1 MADDYFTKAEK
12 IKQKV
17 RNLDWEK
24 KIKLLEKDFEDKKF
38 SKEEFL
44 DKKRQVYSE
53 VLDQMSEINQEKM
66 KLNKDHSAEP
76 IEDDYLSDEDLE
88 IFQEQLTP
96 FQYMSLTKDYL
107 GEFDSQ
113 DIVFSDDFRKFEN
126 LENFVHWECV
136 KKIEKLRIH
145 NNYFSCEFM
154 DKNELVIKDIA
165 CLNELSK
172 LEELVFDD
180 EGNLGDRIKVD
191 YFSSKQLSNIKQL
204 EIHGLWDLSFLQ
216 NSFSDNHNIY
226 ETLEIIKNDLKT
238 LERAVYSGSIEA
250 TTSTNEQSNI
260 ELDSNSEDVLTRH
273 LLKLSEVEDQFRQL
287 TNKFEEINFK
297 LDKLSNRLSK
307 IQADNQIRF
316 QDIESAITSGAIT
329 TQLSSKPKT
338 DSKSEILPGSSQ
350 PQDLGSISYKDT
362 ETSETS
368 QQIQSVNTTAT
379 VLTETF
385 QAEEKILPQELSPK
399 KQYEFAT
406 SFLKVGD
413 YSTAERAFREFVLS
427 NSEHE
432 LAGSAQYWYAETFR
446 IRQLYTD
453 AASAYLEGYQKYPKG
468 NKAPINLLK
477 LGVSMVQIGEKDQ
490 GCKMINGVE
499 LQYPKANQSVIQ
511 KAKYESKK
519 FECIKE
525 DS

>member
-1 MADDYFTKAEK
+1 MRFTLK
-12 IKQKV
+12 III
-17 RNLDWEK
+17 L
-24 KIKLLEKDFEDKKF
+24 I
-38 SKEEFL
+38 
-44 DKKRQVYSE
+44 
-53 VLDQMSEINQEKM
+53 
-66 KLNKDHSAEP
+66 
-76 IEDDYLSDEDLE
+76 
-88 IFQEQLTP
+88 IF
-96 FQYMSLTKDYL
+96 
-107 GEFDSQ
+107 
-113 DIVFSDDFRKFEN
+113 N
-126 LENFVHWECV
+126 
-136 KKIEKLRIH
+136 
-145 NNYFSCEFM
+145 
-154 DKNELVIKDIA
+154 
-165 CLNELSK
+165 
-172 LEELVFDD
+172 
-180 EGNLGDRIKVD
+180 
-191 YFSSKQLSNIKQL
+191 
-204 EIHGLWDLSFLQ
+204 LSFLN
-216 NSFSDNHNIY
+216 NSFGDNHNIY

-238 LERAVYSGSIEA
+238 LERAVYSGSIEIK
-250 TTSTNEQSNI
+250 TSSSNEGSSI
-260 ELDSNSEDVLTRH
+260 GLDSNSEDVLTRH

-316 QDIESAITSGAIT
+316 QDIESSISSGEIT
-329 TQLSSKPKT
+329 TKLTSKPKMDT
-338 DSKSEILPGSSQ
+338 KNEILPGSSK
-350 PQDLGSISYKDT
+350 PQDLGTISYKDT

-368 QQIQSVNTTAT
+368 QQIQSVDTTAT

-385 QAEEKILPQELSPK
+385 QAEEKLLPQDLTPK

-413 YSTAERAFREFVLS
+413 YNTAERAFREFVLD
-427 NSEHE
+427 NGEHE

>member
-1 MADDYFTKAEK
+1 MRFT
-12 IKQKV
+12 
-17 RNLDWEK
+17 L
-24 KIKLLEKDFEDKKF
+24 KLIFI
-38 SKEEFL
+38 
-44 DKKRQVYSE
+44 
-53 VLDQMSEINQEKM
+53 VLFN
-66 KLNKDHSAEP
+66 
-76 IEDDYLSDEDLE
+76 
-88 IFQEQLTP
+88 
-96 FQYMSLTKDYL
+96 
-107 GEFDSQ
+107 
-113 DIVFSDDFRKFEN
+113 
-126 LENFVHWECV
+126 
-136 KKIEKLRIH
+136 
-145 NNYFSCEFM
+145 
-154 DKNELVIKDIA
+154 
-165 CLNELSK
+165 
-172 LEELVFDD
+172 
-180 EGNLGDRIKVD
+180 
-191 YFSSKQLSNIKQL
+191 
-204 EIHGLWDLSFLQ
+204 LSFLQ

-226 ETLEIIKNDLKT
+226 ETLEIIKKDLKT
-238 LERAVYSGSIEA
+238 LERAVYSGSIEKN
-250 TTSTNEQSNI
+250 TSSNEQSNI
-260 ELDSNSEDVLTRH
+260 ELNSNSEDVLTRH

-316 QDIESAITSGAIT
+316 QDIESSISSGESTIK
-329 TQLSSKPKT
+329 LSSKPKT
-338 DSKSEILPGSSQ
+338 DSAKNEILPGSSQ

-362 ETSETS
+362 ETSEKS
-368 QQIQSVNTTAT
+368 QQIQSVDTTAT
-379 VLTETF
+379 VVTETF
-385 QAEEKILPQELSPK
+385 QAEEKILPQDLSPK

>member
-1 MADDYFTKAEK
+1 MRFTFKL
-12 IKQKV
+12 ILLILL
-17 RNLDWEK
+17 NL
-24 KIKLLEKDFEDKKF
+24 
-38 SKEEFL
+38 
-44 DKKRQVYSE
+44 
-53 VLDQMSEINQEKM
+53 
-66 KLNKDHSAEP
+66 
-76 IEDDYLSDEDLE
+76 
-88 IFQEQLTP
+88 
-96 FQYMSLTKDYL
+96 
-107 GEFDSQ
+107 
-113 DIVFSDDFRKFEN
+113 
-126 LENFVHWECV
+126 C
-136 KKIEKLRIH
+136 
-145 NNYFSCEFM
+145 
-154 DKNELVIKDIA
+154 
-165 CLNELSK
+165 
-172 LEELVFDD
+172 
-180 EGNLGDRIKVD
+180 
-191 YFSSKQLSNIKQL
+191 
-204 EIHGLWDLSFLQ
+204 FLQ

-238 LERAVYSGSIEA
+238 LERAVYSGSIEIN
-250 TTSTNEQSNI
+250 TSSKEQSNI

-316 QDIESAITSGAIT
+316 QDLESAISSGDNT

-338 DSKSEILPGSSQ
+338 DTTKSEILPGSSQ
-350 PQDLGSISYKDT
+350 PQDLGTISYKDT

-368 QQIQSVNTTAT
+368 QQIQSVDTTAS
-379 VLTETF
+379 VVTETF
-385 QAEEKILPQELSPK
+385 QAEEKILPQDLSPK

-413 YSTAERAFREFVLS
+413 YNTAERAFKEFVVS
-427 NSEHE
+427 NSNHE

-490 GCKMINGVE
+490 GCKMINGVV

-511 KAKYESKK
+511 KAKYEFKK

>member
-1 MADDYFTKAEK
+1 MRFT
-12 IKQKV
+12 
-17 RNLDWEK
+17 L
-24 KIKLLEKDFEDKKF
+24 KLIFI
-38 SKEEFL
+38 
-44 DKKRQVYSE
+44 
-53 VLDQMSEINQEKM
+53 VLFN
-66 KLNKDHSAEP
+66 
-76 IEDDYLSDEDLE
+76 
-88 IFQEQLTP
+88 
-96 FQYMSLTKDYL
+96 
-107 GEFDSQ
+107 
-113 DIVFSDDFRKFEN
+113 
-126 LENFVHWECV
+126 
-136 KKIEKLRIH
+136 
-145 NNYFSCEFM
+145 
-154 DKNELVIKDIA
+154 
-165 CLNELSK
+165 
-172 LEELVFDD
+172 
-180 EGNLGDRIKVD
+180 
-191 YFSSKQLSNIKQL
+191 
-204 EIHGLWDLSFLQ
+204 LSFLQ

-238 LERAVYSGSIEA
+238 LERAVYSGSIEIN
-250 TTSTNEQSNI
+250 TSSNEQSNI
-260 ELDSNSEDVLTRH
+260 ELDNNSEDVLTRH

-316 QDIESAITSGAIT
+316 QDIESSISSGESTI
-329 TQLSSKPKT
+329 QLSSKPKT
-338 DSKSEILPGSSQ
+338 DVTKSEILPGSSQ
-350 PQDLGSISYKDT
+350 PQDLGTISYKDT

-368 QQIQSVNTTAT
+368 QQIQSVDTTAT
-379 VLTETF
+379 VVTETF
-385 QAEEKILPQELSPK
+385 QAEEKILPQDLSPE

-413 YSTAERAFREFVLS
+413 YNTAERAFREFVLS
-427 NSEHE
+427 NTEHE

-468 NKAPINLLK
+468 TKAPINLLK